1 MSIFRLE
8 RGGYEHE
15 YLEVILR
22 LTRFLYRLF
31 RLFQLLIVVASM
43 HLFVAL
49 LFISEVWSARIT
61 ESLNDASNVSHDG
74 FQCPPEC
81 ISVFCL
87 GQGGVFELTPVPI
100 DSSYALAQEPN
111 ALSFL

>member
-1 MSIFRLE
+1 MMAANS
-8 RGGYEHE
+8 EHWE
-15 YLEVILR
+15 AYSFGLHKRHSPL
-22 LTRFLYRLF
+22 
-31 RLFQLLIVVASM
+31 
-43 HLFVAL
+43 
-49 LFISEVWSARIT
+49 WSARIT
-61 ESLNDASNVSHDG
+61 ESLDDASNVSHDG